1 VKGKSVPRRGA
12 DNGHRFARRDGER
25 NLVQNG
31 QRLATAVDTLGQI
44 ANLNHHCCCLSY
56 HATML
61 RFPICHSLLLAGLLL
76 LGPAALAART
86 ILVFGDS
93 LSAGYGIRQDASWPA
108 LLARRLQ
115 EKKLDYSVVNASIS
129 GETSAGGR
137 ARIGAAL
144 NRYSPQVVIVAL
156 GANDGLRGLPPKL
169 MAANLQAMIDASRQ
183 AGARILLVG
192 MRMPPNYGP
201 DYTASFENAF
211 KDLARN
217 NKIRLVPFMMEG
229 FADKR
234 HFFQQD
240 GIHPVADAQPII
252 LDTIWRELAPLLRR

>member
-1 VKGKSVPRRGA
+1 MSALK
-12 DNGHRFARRDGER
+12 
-25 NLVQNG
+25 
-31 QRLATAVDTLGQI
+31 TLLRI
-44 ANLNHHCCCLSY
+44 A
-56 HATML
+56 
-61 RFPICHSLLLAGLLL
+61 LAGLVLV
-76 LGPAALAART
+76 GTPAWADT
-86 ILVFGDS
+86 VLVWGDS
-93 LSAGYGIRQDASWPA
+93 LSAGYGLQIQQAWPSLLEKRIADA
-108 LLARRLQ
+108 
-115 EKKLDYSVVNASIS
+115 KLPHKVVNASIS
-129 GETSAGGR
+129 GETTSGGR
-137 ARIGAAL
+137 SRLPAAL
-144 NRYSPQVVIVAL
+144 KTHKPAVVVIEL

-252 LDTIWRELAPLLRR
+252 LDTIWRELAPPLRR

>member
-1 VKGKSVPRRGA
+1 MSRAMRAWVLGVCSMLSMLAAPA
-12 DNGHRFARRDGER
+12 AFARELKV
-25 NLVQNG
+25 LV
-31 QRLATAVDTLGQI
+31 
-44 ANLNHHCCCLSY
+44 
-56 HATML
+56 M
-61 RFPICHSLLLAGLLL
+61 
-76 LGPAALAART
+76 
-86 ILVFGDS
+86 GDS
-93 LSAGYGIRQDASWPA
+93 LSAAYGLRPEQGWVTLADAKSA
-108 LLARRLQ
+108 N
-115 EKKLDYSVVNASIS
+115 YTFHNASVS
-129 GETSAGGR
+129 GETTAGGR
-137 ARIGAAL
+137 SRFAAEL
-144 NRYSPQVVIVAL
+144 QRAKPDIVIIEL

-234 HFFQQD
+234 HLFQQD